1 MRWVA
6 TMKAWMLGMGLLAV
20 AGCASSTQIENESRV
35 HSLRADEAARAR
47 QYDVAA
53 REQVEAERL
62 HEKAQKRAY
71 KEGRS
76 DVVVPADVP
85 APSTPRGY

>member
-1 MRWVA
+1 MKRWVIA
-6 TMKAWMLGMGLLAV
+6 VGFLSV
-20 AGCASSTQIENESRV
+20 AGCASSTKLENESRV

-53 REQVEAERL
+53 REQEEAVRL
-62 HEKAQKRAY
+62 HHKAQEKAY

-85 APSTPRGY
+85 ASETPR